1 MKLMGK
7 AVIHMNTAFN
17 IAEDGGGSYRLLA
30 ILRWVMVIIFVSFG
44 MQKFT
49 LQ

>member
-1 MKLMGK
+1 MQ
-7 AVIHMNTAFN
+7 AAFK
-17 IAEDGGGSYRLLA
+17 IAEAGGGSYRLLA

-49 LQ
+49 PRYSVALAM